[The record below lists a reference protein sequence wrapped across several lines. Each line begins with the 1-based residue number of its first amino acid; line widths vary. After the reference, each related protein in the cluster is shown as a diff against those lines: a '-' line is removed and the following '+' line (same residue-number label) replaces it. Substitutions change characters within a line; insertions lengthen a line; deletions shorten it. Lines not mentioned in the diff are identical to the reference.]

1 MVSVTRRAFIKLSL
15 AAIAAGV
22 ILYELLPLIARRRDD
37 SIEEPLFEED
47 IVATGLEVP
56 WSISVLDDNSL
67 LVTERPGRVVR
78 ILENGTK
85 SVVAKLEVANI
96 GEAGLLGIALHP
108 DFPGDRRVYLYV
120 TQEKE
125 GKLVNRVMY
134 GKLSPEYS
142 SIDGFKVIVDNI
154 PGARIHDGGR
164 IRFGPDSLLY
174 ITTGDAARPELSQ
187 DLSSLAGKILRVSP
201 DGESPGDNPFY
212 PSPIYSY
219 GHRNP
224 QGIDWHPQTGRMYSS
239 EHGPVG
245 RDEFNEIV
253 PGGNYG
259 WPYMAGK
266 RGEKRPGLIEPVIDF
281 GDESIAPSGASFAVR
296 GPKALKDSL
305 LIACLRARMLVK
317 VDFDNDGNVTGYSTL
332 LENRYGRLRD
342 VVPHPD
348 GGILVSTS
356 NRDGRGDPRIGDD
369 KIIRLY

>member
-1 MVSVTRRAFIKLSL
+1 MVSITRRGFIKIS
-15 AAIAAGV
+15 IAAVAG
-22 ILYELLPLIARRRDD
+22 LLFYELLPLIRRG
-37 SIEEPLFEED
+37 EMGEED
-47 IVATGLEVP
+47 LETEVLASGLEVP
-56 WSISVLDDNSL
+56 WSISVLDDNTL

-78 ILENGTK
+78 ILEDGSK
-85 SVVAKLEVANI
+85 RVVAKVRVASI

-108 DFPGDRRVYLYV
+108 DFPEDRRVYLYM
-120 TQEKE
+120 TQETS
-125 GKLVNRVMY
+125 GGLVNRVVW
-134 GKLSPEYS
+134 GRLSPDYS
-142 SIDGFKVIVDNI
+142 SIDGFRVVVDNI

-164 IRFGPDSLLY
+164 IRFGPDGNLY

-187 DLSSLAGKILRVSP
+187 DLSSLAGKILRVTP
-201 DGESPGDNPFY
+201 DGPAPSDNPFY

-239 EHGPVG
+239 EHGPIG
-245 RDEFNEIV
+245 RDELNEIV

-281 GDESIAPSGASFAVR
+281 GDESIAPSGASFAVK
-296 GPKALKDSL
+296 GPRSLENSL
-305 LIACLRARMLVK
+305 LIACLRARMLVR
-317 VDFDNDGNVTGYSTL
+317 VDFDGEGNALGYSTL

-348 GGILVSTS
+348 GGVLVSTS
-356 NRDGRGDPRIGDD
+356 NRDGRGVPREGDD
-369 KIIRLY
+369 KIIRIY